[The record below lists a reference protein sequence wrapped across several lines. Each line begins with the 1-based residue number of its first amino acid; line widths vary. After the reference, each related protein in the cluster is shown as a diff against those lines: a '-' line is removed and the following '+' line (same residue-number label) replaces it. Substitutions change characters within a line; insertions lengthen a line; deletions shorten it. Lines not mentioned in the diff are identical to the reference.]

1 MCSTS
6 NGTGRRTATSV
17 HHKLSFLVVQ
27 PKNKETPERRFSKLL
42 FSLGS
47 PVFRIELKRIRAR
60 PAVLFLRSLR
70 YSSSNRDRYRK
81 RLIGPVPP
89 NLGRRQQTD
98 TGKPPC
104 RRTIFRENPPT
115 FGLPT
120 DYFRKCTH

>member
-6 NGTGRRTATSV
+6 NGTGRRTATS
-17 HHKLSFLVVQ
+17 VQ

>member
-27 PKNKETPERRFSKLL
+27 SKNKETPERRFSKLL

-70 YSSSNRDRYRK
+70 YSSSNRDIAK
-81 RLIGPVPP
+81 
-89 NLGRRQQTD
+89 D
-98 TGKPPC
+98 
-104 RRTIFRENPPT
+104 
-115 FGLPT
+115 
-120 DYFRKCTH
+120 